1 MPVCNT
7 CGVEKPRKEF
17 RKYTNAGRGRKSSG
31 ICGICKPCH
40 NDKYRDYK
48 RRWDLENKYGI
59 TLEEYDEMAKD
70 GCHIC
75 GKKSEG
81 NRNKVN
87 LNVDHD
93 HQTGKVRGVLCG
105 LCNTGLGKLGDN
117 VEGLT
122 RALEYLNASN

>member
-1 MPVCNT
+1 MPVCKS
-7 CGVEKPRKEF
+7 CGVDKPRKEF
-17 RKYTNAGRGRKSSG
+17 RRYRNAGRNRNSSG
-31 ICGICKPCH
+31 IYKTCKPCH

-70 GCHIC
+70 GCNLC
-75 GKKSEG
+75 GKTNEQ
-81 NRNKVN
+81 NKVY
-87 LNVDHD
+87 LVVDHD
-93 HQTGKVRGVLCG
+93 HETEKVRGVLCTM
-105 LCNTGLGKLGDN
+105 CNTGLGKLGDN

>member
-93 HQTGKVRGVLCG
+93 HETGKVRGVLCG

>member
-1 MPVCNT
+1 MPVCKS
-7 CGVEKPRKEF
+7 CGVDKPRKEF
-17 RKYTNAGRGRKSSG
+17 RQYRNAGRNRNSSG
-31 ICGICKPCH
+31 IYKTCKPCH

-70 GCHIC
+70 GCDLC
-75 GKKSEG
+75 GKTSEE
-81 NRNKVN
+81 NKGYLV
-87 LNVDHD
+87 VDHD
-93 HQTGKVRGVLCG
+93 HETGKVRGVLCTM
-105 LCNTGLGKLGDN
+105 CNTGLGKLGDS